1 MKVHQRYFPILDKK
15 GKLLPKFIVIR
26 NGIDFSQNVK
36 EGNEKVL
43 SARLADA
50 RFFYQEDLKIPL
62 DQNVEKLKT
71 VVFQK
76 DLGTM
81 FNKVKRTEKNSWIL
95 NRKIKI

>member
-50 RFFYQEDLKIPL
+50 RFFYQEDLK
-62 DQNVEKLKT
+62 
-71 VVFQK
+71 
-76 DLGTM
+76 
-81 FNKVKRTEKNSWIL
+81 NSFRSKC
-95 NRKIKI
+95 RKIKKQ